1 MSNEL
6 DPLRLHAYVDR
17 ELNLERGL
25 EVEAACAQAP
35 ELQDELRRIRQ
46 DRERIRE
53 HAAYFRAPDALRHQ
67 LEALAASPSAPSSR
81 SAQRL
86 RSLWPRWL
94 RLPAGAAA
102 ALVASVA
109 AIVVVLNAPALWSG
123 ANEGIEHDVL
133 ASHARAIVSQRLVDV
148 ESSSHH
154 TVKPWLSSRLDFSP
168 PVLDHPTPN
177 SELLGARVDYVA
189 SRPVAAVV
197 MRHAGHLVDVFVWPA
212 PGPDSQPRFVVDKGF
227 RIAHWRRG
235 GLEHWVVSDLAD
247 DEFKTLVTAL
257 RTSSG

>member
-1 MSNEL
+1 MSNEPL

-17 ELNLERGL
+17 ELSLERGL

-46 DRERIRE
+46 DRESIRE
-53 HAAYFRAPDALRHQ
+53 HAAYFRAPDALRRAV
-67 LEALAASPSAPSSR
+67 EGRMATPAAPGSR
-81 SAQRL
+81 VAQRL
-86 RSLWPRWL
+86 RALWPRWL
-94 RLPAGAAA
+94 RLPA
-102 ALVASVA
+102 VATVA
-109 AIVVVLNAPALWSG
+109 ASLALIVAVLNAPLLLSG
-123 ANEGIEHDVL
+123 LDEGVEHDVL

-168 PVLDHPTPN
+168 PVQERPTPD

-189 SRPVAAVV
+189 SRPVAAIVL
-197 MRHAGHLVDVFVWPA
+197 RHGGHLVDVFVWPA
-212 PGPDSQPRFVVDKGF
+212 TGADSQPRFATDKGF

-235 GLEHWVVSDLAD
+235 GLTHWVVSDLND
-247 DEFKTLVTAL
+247 EEFKALVTAL
-257 RTSSG
+257 RASPG